1 MNLLHRGATK
11 LGISGGWQ
19 EPRQFHELWSNQMR
33 RMLSFTFG
41 VLIGTVVATAWAQYH
56 NFPTVDS
63 PRNQVE
69 AVGPHGV
76 TVNTQ
81 ALPVQQY
88 DAI

>member
-1 MNLLHRGATK
+1 
-11 LGISGGWQ
+11 
-19 EPRQFHELWSNQMR
+19 MR
-33 RMLSFTFG
+33 RMLSFIFG

-63 PRNQVE
+63 PRNQ
-69 AVGPHGV
+69 AGSMAPHEM

-81 ALPVQQY
+81 ALPVQHY